1 MTSPDNGAGRVT
13 YTVKELIEKVDH
25 KLDVIVEQIATK
37 AGVDELA
44 RLVVHIEKLDARIDK
59 LEDDSASTALLE
71 EYRTRQER
79 QRKSDRRWM
88 IGMAVTTL
96 LGVIGLVASVVANA
110 FPG

>member
-1 MTSPDNGAGRVT
+1 MTSPDNGSGKVT

-37 AGVDELA
+37 ADVGEVA
-44 RLVVHIEKLDARIDK
+44 KLIVRVEK
-59 LEDDSASTALLE
+59 LEDDSASAAALE

-79 QRKSDRRWM
+79 QRKTDRRWM